1 VGICSVVGS
10 LSNFPGP
17 KVRIWHFVPFLTLFD
32 SKKMN
37 VSEEVS
43 PKHKQFQEVWVF
55 GQFKRFNLR
64 RKFMIPFVLFLE
76 L

>member
-1 VGICSVVGS
+1 
-10 LSNFPGP
+10 
-17 KVRIWHFVPFLTLFD
+17 
-32 SKKMN
+32 MN

-43 PKHKQFQEVWVF
+43 PKYKQFQEVWVF

-64 RKFMIPFVLFLE
+64 IKFMIPFVLFLE